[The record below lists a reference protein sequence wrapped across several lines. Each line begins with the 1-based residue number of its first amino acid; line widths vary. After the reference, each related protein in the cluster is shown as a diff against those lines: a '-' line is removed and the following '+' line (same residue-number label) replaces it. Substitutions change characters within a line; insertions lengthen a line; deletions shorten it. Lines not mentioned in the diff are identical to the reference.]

1 MPSKYEPLTKMI
13 KEFSTQFWNDSC
25 SLSELKYAIARG
37 ATGATT
43 NPVIVKTV
51 LNTEFASYKNV
62 LKKAITDNVSAT
74 EDDIAWHMIEYA
86 AKLGAKQFEK
96 IFDPKKGIGRLSIQT
111 NTKYYRN
118 TQKLIEQALH
128 FHSLAS
134 NIQVKLPATKAG
146 IEAIE
151 EVTYRGV
158 SINATVSFT
167 VSQAVAVAEAVER
180 ALVRRTKEKKSN
192 TNINP
197 VCTLMVGRLD
207 DWLKIVVAK
216 KNLTVDPEVLEWCG
230 VAAMKHA
237 YKYYKKRG
245 YTTKL
250 LSAAYRNHHHWSQFI
265 GGDVIQTIPFA
276 WQKRF
281 NASKIA
287 VKSRM
292 DDEVPQVYLKQ
303 LLKISDFKKAYAID
317 GMKISNFDTYGAT
330 VKTLIQFANGYDDLV
345 KIIRAN
351 ILQMPL

>member
-1 MPSKYEPLTKMI
+1 MASTYEPLTQMVKN
-13 KEFSTQFWNDSC
+13 FPTQFWNDSC

-51 LNTEFASYKNV
+51 LDTEFASYKSE
-62 LKKAITDNVSAT
+62 LTKAIRNNASAT
-74 EDDIAWHMIEYA
+74 EDDITWHMIEYA

-96 IFDPKKGIGRLSIQT
+96 MFDPQKGVGRLSIQT

-118 TQKLIEQALH
+118 AQKLVEQALH
-128 FHSLAS
+128 FHTLAP
-134 NIQVKLPATKAG
+134 NMQVKLPATNAG

-180 ALVRRTKEKKSN
+180 AFARRAQEQKSN
-192 TNINP
+192 SEIHP

-216 KNLTVDPEVLEWCG
+216 KNLTVDPEALEWCG
-230 VAAMKHA
+230 VAAMKQA
-237 YKYYKKRG
+237 YKYYQEKG
-245 YTTKL
+245 YATKL

-265 GGDVIQTIPFA
+265 GGDVIQTIPCG

-281 NASKIA
+281 NASKVQVTA
-287 VKSRM
+287 RM
-292 DDEVPQVYLKQ
+292 DDEVPHTYLKQ
-303 LLKISDFKKAYAID
+303 LSAISEFKKAYTVGGI
-317 GMKISNFDTYGAT
+317 KNHNFDSYGAT
-330 VKTLIQFANGYDDLV
+330 VRTLVQFANGYDDLV
-345 KIIRAN
+345 KIIRAHM
-351 ILQMPL
+351 LQMPF